1 MLAIHAPPPAAPPY
15 AKIVLLRARRRRAG
29 ARYSTKDVNK
39 MAETIMKGKPVID
52 KLNEHLKSRAEALRA
67 RGAAPALAIVRVGD
81 NGDDM
86 AYERNAAKCC
96 EAAGVRCGSYTCG
109 RCAAGGASRLRP

>member
-1 MLAIHAPPPAAPPY
+1 
-15 AKIVLLRARRRRAG
+15 
-29 ARYSTKDVNK
+29 

-96 EAAGVRCGSYTCG
+96 EAAGVEV
-109 RCAAGGASRLRP
+109 RLIANSTRIRQFTAC